1 MKVILL
7 QDVDNLGKK
16 YEVKE
21 VADGY
26 ARNFLFANDLAKLAT
41 EEALKQLEQER
52 ALLVQKAE
60 ADLKAEEQVVGQLDG
75 QEIEITAKADDGGK
89 LFGSIT
95 AAKIAKVLKDKGFD
109 IKRNQIKL
117 SQPIKEVGEY
127 DDIVVESS
135 HGLEAKIKVIVSEE
149 LGEKMAEAADEVL

>member
-26 ARNFLFANDLAKLAT
+26 ARNFLFAKELAKPAT
-41 EEALKQLEQER
+41 EEALKQLESER
-52 ALLVQKAE
+52 ALLAQKAE
-60 ADLKAEEQVVGQLDG
+60 ADLKVEEQVVGQLDG
-75 QEIEITAKADDGGK
+75 QEIEIVTKADDGGK
-89 LFGSIT
+89 LYGSIT

-117 SQPIKEVGEY
+117 IQPIKEIGEY
-127 DDIVVESS
+127 DDIIVESS
-135 HGLEAKIKVIVSEE
+135 HGLEAKIKVIVSKE
-149 LGEKMAEAADEVL
+149 LGEKMAEEADEVL

>member
-26 ARNFLFANDLAKLAT
+26 ARNFLFVKELAKLAT
-41 EEALKQLEQER
+41 EETLKQLETER
-52 ALLVQKAE
+52 ALLAQKAE

-75 QEIEITAKADDGGK
+75 QEVEIVVKADDGGK
-89 LFGSIT
+89 LYGSVS
-95 AAKIAKVLKDKGFD
+95 AAKIAKALKDKGFD

-117 SQPIKEVGEY
+117 NQPIKEIGEY
-127 DDIVVESS
+127 DDIVIESS
-135 HGLEAKIKVIVSEE
+135 HGLEAKIKVIIVGEAKEE
-149 LGEKMAEAADEVL
+149 TQIE